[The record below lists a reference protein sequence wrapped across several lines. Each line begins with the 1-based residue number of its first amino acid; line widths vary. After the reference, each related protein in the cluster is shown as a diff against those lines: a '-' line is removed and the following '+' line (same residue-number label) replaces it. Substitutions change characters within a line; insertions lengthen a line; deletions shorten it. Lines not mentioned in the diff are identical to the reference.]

1 MGSGYSFP
9 SRETLSAESIKTSNV
24 LDKIMRFMLANT
36 NILDMYSLASPTEC
50 RKYAL
55 FTAKTME
62 NFFKEI
68 NLHPLKGEDGKFYF
82 QRLDTIQKL
91 PDEFYK
97 EQKGNCLEIAY
108 FFIRIL
114 QIFAALSLS
123 VMDMEI
129 PRYNSDLDKREIGIG
144 QKVNPTD
151 VLAVPFFKPKQ
162 PLTRG
167 LFTGGGRAGFD
178 FRGYEE
184 SRRYQEPVYPRYQ
197 QPSARMYIRDPN
209 YEILNRYLI
218 KTDSTYFQFYDG
230 RDATGIYL
238 NLDGSNLYISFKGK
252 KDDGKSVEVRARL
265 NMRLDKRPEESKYD
279 ISLSPIKI
287 TGIELNIREIPAV
300 TFTSSVGADPKYM
313 NQTIPQYLR
322 NIMRKI
328 LGKESDVE
336 KRKGIPTD
344 VLPDFKLPD
353 ILSSLSSKPP
363 IKAYCVARAMQLLS
377 PESLYGD
384 NRKAKTQICNSG
396 FKLLGRN
403 LPGADKPITSSKG
416 ILTLNLLFYSM
427 LRNNVP
433 SVSEEVEPKYRA
445 FLQEIRSVFS
455 EDAEIKPIESAQDI
469 KKVIEGIVDKIP
481 TTLCAKTRGV
491 MYTTDLQ
498 VIRQL
503 RSYAGRLLSR
513 QLQHTYNVMNILKR
527 LFVLSSNDPILI
539 QPSVQAGGMDAVE
552 KIATLTRDL
561 LTAYYTDCE
570 VIYRE
575 GVEYATG
582 KKEAFA

>member
-24 LDKIMRFMLANT
+24 LDKIMNFMLTNT
-36 NILDMYSLASPTEC
+36 NLLDMYSLASPTEC

-91 PDEFYK
+91 PEEFYK

-123 VMDMEI
+123 VMDMEV
-129 PRYNSDLDKREIGIG
+129 PRYNSDLDRRVVEEK
-144 QKVNPTD
+144 KVVRPQD
-151 VLAVPFFKPKQ
+151 VLAVPFYEKRGQ
-162 PLTRG
+162 TTR
-167 LFTGGGRAGFD
+167 LPWTGGAIPI
-178 FRGYEE
+178 
-184 SRRYQEPVYPRYQ
+184 S
-197 QPSARMYIRDPN
+197 SRMYIRDAN
-209 YEILNRYLI
+209 YSILNRYL
-218 KTDSTYFQFYDG
+218 TADTSSYLQFYDG
-230 RDATGIYL
+230 SFPTRI
-238 NLDGSNLYISFKGK
+238 YISSDSIAPPTEPFLFFKGK
-252 KDDGKSVEVRARL
+252 RDDGKEVEIRARL
-265 NMRLDKRPEESKYD
+265 N
-279 ISLSPIKI
+279 ISVRRKEGGETEYQVLLAPIKI
-287 TGIELNIREIPAV
+287 KGVDLDIKEVGPV
-300 TFTSSVGADPKYM
+300 SFVSSFSRGDDPRFN
-313 NQTIPQYLR
+313 NQTLPQYLQNVMKR
-322 NIMRKI
+322 I
-328 LGKESDVE
+328 LGKEGDVE
-336 KRKGIPTD
+336 KRKGVPSD
-344 VLPDFKLPD
+344 VLPEFKVSD
-353 ILSSLSSKPP
+353 ILSSLGSKPP
-363 IKAYCVARAMQLLS
+363 IKAYCVARAIQLLS

-384 NRKAKTQICNSG
+384 KKTAKTQICNSG

-416 ILTLNLLFYSM
+416 ILSLNLLFYSM
-427 LRNNVP
+427 LRNNLP

-445 FLQEIRSVFS
+445 FLQEIRTVFS
-455 EDAEIKPIESAQDI
+455 EEAEIKPIETAQDI

-481 TTLCAKTRGV
+481 TTLCTKSRGP
-491 MYTTDLQ
+491 MYTKDLQ

-513 QLQHTYNVMNILKR
+513 QLQHTSNVMNILKQ
-527 LFVLSSNDPILI
+527 LFVLSSTEPILI
-539 QPSVQAGGMDAVE
+539 QPSVQARGMDEVE
-552 KIATLTRDL
+552 RIASLARDL

-582 KKEAFA
+582 KREAFA

>member
-9 SRETLSAESIKTSNV
+9 SREILSAESIKTSNV
-24 LDKIMRFMLANT
+24 LDKIMNFMLTNT
-36 NILDMYSLASPTEC
+36 NLLDMYSLASPTEC

-91 PDEFYK
+91 PEEFYK
-97 EQKGNCLEIAY
+97 EQKRNCLEIAY

-123 VMDMEI
+123 VMDMEV
-129 PRYNSDLDKREIGIG
+129 PRYNSDLDRRVVEEK
-144 QKVNPTD
+144 KVVRPQD
-151 VLAVPFFKPKQ
+151 VLAVPFYQGKKQ
-162 PLTRG
+162 FAPPRLPW
-167 LFTGGGRAGFD
+167 TGGAIPI
-178 FRGYEE
+178 
-184 SRRYQEPVYPRYQ
+184 S
-197 QPSARMYIRDPN
+197 SRMYIRDAN
-209 YEILNRYLI
+209 YSILNRYL
-218 KTDSTYFQFYDG
+218 TADTSSYLQFYDG
-230 RDATGIYL
+230 SFPTRI
-238 NLDGSNLYISFKGK
+238 YISSDSIAPPTEPFLFFKGK
-252 KDDGKSVEVRARL
+252 RDDGKEVEIRARL
-265 NMRLDKRPEESKYD
+265 NITVRRKEGGETEYQVL
-279 ISLSPIKI
+279 LAPIKI
-287 TGIELNIREIPAV
+287 KGVDLDIKEVGPV
-300 TFTSSVGADPKYM
+300 SFVSSFSRGDDPRFN
-313 NQTIPQYLR
+313 NQTLPQYLQNVMKR
-322 NIMRKI
+322 I
-328 LGKESDVE
+328 LGKEGDIE
-336 KRKGIPTD
+336 KRKGIPSD
-344 VLPDFKLPD
+344 VLPEFRVSD
-353 ILSSLSSKPP
+353 ILSSLGSKPP
-363 IKAYCVARAMQLLS
+363 IKAYCVARAIQLLS

-384 NRKAKTQICNSG
+384 KKTAKTQICNSG

-416 ILTLNLLFYSM
+416 ILSLNLLFYSM
-427 LRNNVP
+427 LRNNLP

-445 FLQEIRSVFS
+445 FLQEIRTVFS
-455 EDAEIKPIESAQDI
+455 EEAEIKPIETAQDI

-481 TTLCAKTRGV
+481 TTLCTKSRGP
-491 MYTTDLQ
+491 MYTKDLQ

-513 QLQHTYNVMNILKR
+513 QLQHTSNVMNILKQ
-527 LFVLSSNDPILI
+527 LFVLSSTEPILI
-539 QPSVQAGGMDAVE
+539 QPSVQAKGMDEVE
-552 KIATLTRDL
+552 RIASLARDL

-582 KKEAFA
+582 KREAFA

>member
-24 LDKIMRFMLANT
+24 LDKIMSFMLANT
-36 NILDMYSLASPTEC
+36 NILDMYALASPTEC

-129 PRYNSDLDKREIGIG
+129 PRYNSDLDKREIRIG
-144 QKVNPTD
+144 QVVKPTD

-162 PLTRG
+162 PLTQGSPRG
-167 LFTGGGRAGFD
+167 LFFGGGISRFNP
-178 FRGYEE
+178 RG
-184 SRRYQEPVYPRYQ
+184 YQEPMYSRYQ

-209 YEILNRYLI
+209 YAILNRYLI
-218 KTDSTYFQFYDG
+218 AENSTYFQFYDG
-230 RDATGIYL
+230 RDATGVYL

-265 NMRLDKRPEESKYD
+265 NMRVDQRQEESKYE

-287 TGIELNIREIPAV
+287 TGIELNIREIAPV
-300 TFTSSVGADPKYM
+300 TFTSSVGADPKYI

-344 VLPDFKLPD
+344 VLPEFKLPD

-384 NRKAKTQICNSG
+384 NRKGKTQICNSG

-427 LRNNVP
+427 LRNNLP

-455 EDAEIKPIESAQDI
+455 EDAEIKPIETAQDI

-481 TTLCAKTRGV
+481 TTLCAKSKGP

-513 QLQHTYNVMNILKR
+513 QLQHTSNVMNILKR

-539 QPSVQAGGMDAVE
+539 QPSVQANGMDEVE
-552 KIATLTRDL
+552 RIASLTRDL

-570 VIYRE
+570 VIYKE

-582 KKEAFA
+582 KKEAFALA

>member
-9 SRETLSAESIKTSNV
+9 SRETLSKESIKTSDI
-24 LDKIMRFMLANT
+24 LDKIMNFMLTNT
-36 NILDMYSLASPTEC
+36 NLLDMYSLASPTEC

-62 NFFKEI
+62 HFFKEI

-91 PDEFYK
+91 PEEFQK

-129 PRYNSDLDKREIGIG
+129 PRYNSDLDRRTVIDDKKMVRP
-144 QKVNPTD
+144 QD
-151 VLAVPFFKPKQ
+151 VLAVPFFPRGDRRP
-162 PLTRG
+162 PLRG
-167 LFTGGGRAGFD
+167 G
-178 FRGYEE
+178 
-184 SRRYQEPVYPRYQ
+184 SIPI
-197 QPSARMYIRDPN
+197 SSRMYIRDVN
-209 YEILNRYLI
+209 YSILNRYL
-218 KTDSTYFQFYDG
+218 TADSSSYLQFYDG
-230 RDATGIYL
+230 SFPTRIFVSSDSIAPPPEPIL
-238 NLDGSNLYISFKGK
+238 LFKGK
-252 KDDGKSVEVRARL
+252 RDDGKEIEVRARL
-265 NMRLDKRPEESKYD
+265 NIAVRRREGGEAEYQVL
-279 ISLSPIKI
+279 LAPIKI
-287 TGIELNIREIPAV
+287 KGVDLNINEVGPVSFI
-300 TFTSSVGADPKYM
+300 SSFSRGDDPRFN
-313 NQTIPQYLR
+313 NQTLPQYLQ
-322 NIMRKI
+322 NVMKKI
-328 LGKESDVE
+328 LGKEGNVE
-336 KRKGIPTD
+336 RRKGVPSDI
-344 VLPDFKLPD
+344 LPEFRVSD
-353 ILSSLSSKPP
+353 ILSSLGSKPP
-363 IKAYCVARAMQLLS
+363 IKAYCIARAIQLLS

-384 NRKAKTQICNSG
+384 KGTAKTQICNSG

-416 ILTLNLLFYSM
+416 ILSLNLLFYSM
-427 LRNNVP
+427 LRNNLP

-445 FLQEIRSVFS
+445 FLQEIRTVFS
-455 EDAEIKPIESAQDI
+455 EDAEVKPIETAQDI

-481 TTLCAKTRGV
+481 TSLCAKGKGP
-491 MYTTDLQ
+491 MYTKDIQ

-513 QLQHTYNVMNILKR
+513 QLQHTSNVMNILKQ
-527 LFVLSSNDPILI
+527 LFVLSNTEPILI
-539 QPSVQAGGMDAVE
+539 QPAVQAKGMDEVE
-552 KIATLTRDL
+552 RIASLARDL

-570 VIYRE
+570 VIYKE

-582 KKEAFA
+582 KREAFAFTS